1 MIPQAFEY
9 HAPTTLAEA
18 SRLVAQFGAD
28 GKVLAGG
35 HSLVPM
41 MKLRLAAPKHLIDIG
56 RIGELSYIH
65 PVDSEG
71 DKIEIGALTTHYQI
85 ESSELL
91 KAKCPLMPEAA
102 REIGDVQ
109 VRNKGTLGGS
119 LAHADP
125 AGDWPAVVLALDAE
139 IHAVSARGDRWI
151 AAKDFFVDLL
161 TTALAADEILTA
173 VRVPVLAATPAPS
186 AAGDAYVKLHQPAS
200 GFAIVGV
207 AVRAV
212 LDDKGAVGQVGIG
225 ITGVGPKAYR
235 AAAVES
241 ALRGKSPGPKRLE
254 EAAAHAADDVE
265 VNADLYASAEY
276 RAHLARVYTRRA
288 LEKAVEQA
296 KIAAGSGGAT

>member
-1 MIPQAFEY
+1 MIPQPFEY

-41 MKLRLAAPKHLIDIG
+41 MKLRLTAPKHLIDLG
-56 RIGELSYIH
+56 RVSELSYIH
-65 PVDSEG
+65 PLDVHG
-71 DKIEIGALTTHYQI
+71 DTIEIGALTTHYQI

-125 AGDWPAVVLALDAE
+125 AGDWPAVVLALDAQ

-151 AAKDFFVDLL
+151 AAKDFFVELL
-161 TTALAADEILTA
+161 TTALEPDEILTA
-173 VRVPVLAATPAPS
+173 VRVPMLPAAVAPS
-186 AAGDAYVKLHQPAS
+186 APGDAYLKLHQPAS

-207 AVRAV
+207 AVRVV
-212 LDDKGAVGQVGIG
+212 LDDRGAVGQVGIG
-225 ITGVGPKAYR
+225 VTGVGPKAYR
-235 AAAVES
+235 ASAVED
-241 ALRGKSPGPKRLE
+241 ALRGKSPSAKRVE
-254 EAAAHAADDVE
+254 EAAARAADGVQ

-288 LEKAVEQA
+288 LERALERAKAA
-296 KIAAGSGGAT
+296 SGSAAS

>member
-9 HAPTTLAEA
+9 HAPTTLDEA
-18 SRLVAQFGAD
+18 ARLVAQFGAE

-41 MKLRLAAPKHLIDIG
+41 MKLRLAAPKHLIDLG
-56 RIGELSYIH
+56 RVSELSYIH
-65 PVDSEG
+65 PIDVHG
-71 DKIEIGALTTHYQI
+71 DTIEIGALTTHYQI

-125 AGDWPAVVLALDAE
+125 AADWPAVVLALDAQ

-161 TTALAADEILTA
+161 TTSLASDEILTA
-173 VRVPVLAATPAPS
+173 IRVPMLPPAVAPS
-186 AAGDAYVKLHQPAS
+186 APGDAYVKLHQPAS

-207 AVRAV
+207 AVRVV

-225 ITGVGPKAYR
+225 VTGVGPKAYR
-235 AAAVES
+235 AAVVED
-241 ALRGKSPGPKRLE
+241 ALRGKSPSAKRLE
-254 EAAAHAADDVE
+254 EAAAHAADGVQ

-276 RAHLARVYTRRA
+276 RAQLARVYARRA
-288 LEKAVEQA
+288 LEKAVERA
-296 KIAAGSGGAT
+296 KVAAGSAGAS